1 MLTPE
6 ERQLIINWGNEIN
19 LDQRAGA
26 EGIGSN
32 DSIAAMGA
40 AKMAWG
46 IASKQPE
53 IFSSGYSAYVSALPY
68 ILNNVGDA
76 SIESRHSGR
85 MTNLEEYNLNVSHL
99 VDGAAILENAGLNG
113 FELKHDGKSIRDAV
127 IYLASEVVKRPA
139 NFSLFALS
147 SNGFHLGWVPIYLN
161 FFKDSA
167 EAVTLQQ
174 LMGKLNFFPIEALN
188 LGGPV
193 QCLWGYSAP

>member
-1 MLTPE
+1 M
-6 ERQLIINWGNEIN
+6 
-19 LDQRAGA
+19 
-26 EGIGSN
+26 
-32 DSIAAMGA
+32 
-40 AKMAWG
+40 G

-76 SIESRHSGR
+76 SIESRHSGK

-113 FELKHDGKSIRDAV
+113 VELKHDGKSIRDAV

-147 SNGFHLGWVPIYLN
+147 SYGYHLGWVPIYLN
-161 FFKDSA
+161 F
-167 EAVTLQQ
+167 LRNQR
-174 LMGKLNFFPIEALN
+174 KLLLFNN
-188 LGGPV
+188 L
-193 QCLWGYSAP
+193 WAS